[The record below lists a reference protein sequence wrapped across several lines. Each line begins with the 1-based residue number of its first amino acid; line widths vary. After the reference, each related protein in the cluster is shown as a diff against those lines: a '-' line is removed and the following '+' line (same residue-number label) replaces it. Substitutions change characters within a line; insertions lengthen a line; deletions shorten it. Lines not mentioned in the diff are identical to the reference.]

1 MHLAEQKANDEACAL
16 RNRGNRHINGSNKP
30 RKRQARGRTGAD
42 GSNPAQIDAASHDAG
57 SKDRF
62 LTGRNLSPCSGIGTY
77 RRTWCLVGA
86 DVVKFLAHSEKPE
99 DVGRIGGVQCVHS
112 PLYKCSIEV
121 RGAFMALNSNNL
133 VIENAACNGIY
144 PTFSRDPHLVQ

>member
-1 MHLAEQKANDEACAL
+1 MLDGLSDDQVNQYLEEHPKIVPLFEVDIAEAVTL
-16 RNRGNRHINGSNKP
+16 
-30 RKRQARGRTGAD
+30 
-42 GSNPAQIDAASHDAG
+42 
-57 SKDRF
+57 
-62 LTGRNLSPCSGIGTY
+62 Y
-77 RRTWCLVGA
+77 V
-86 DVVKFLAHSEKPE
+86 VVKFPAHSEKPE
-99 DVGRIGGVQCVHS
+99 DVRRIGGVQCVHS